1 MYKCGYVGVIGKT
14 NAGKSSLVNLLVGA
28 KVSIVTPKTQTTRK
42 NVLGIL
48 TKNKT
53 QIVFVDTPGIH
64 KSQNKLDRF
73 MMKNV
78 RSAATSVDVLLYVV
92 DASKRFDS
100 RELESINS
108 YSQNGE
114 LPTLLLVSKVDLVSK
129 KALFEFL
136 GNFSALN
143 CVKAIIP
150 YSSKSGQNTDIILEE
165 IEKHLP
171 QSEEKNFLFDE
182 DLYTD
187 SSVRNMSAEIVRE
200 KALLALED
208 ELPHG
213 LAIEVIKFDESGEVV
228 YIDMDLICE
237 RSGHKS
243 IILGKQGSKIKEI
256 GTKARKDIE
265 ELLGKKVMLKIFVKV
280 NENWRQNK
288 ITVV

>member
-14 NAGKSSLVNLLVGA
+14 NAGKSSLVNKLVGA

-48 TKNKT
+48 TKDNC

-64 KSQNKLDRF
+64 KTQNKLDKF

-78 RSAATSVDVLLYVV
+78 RSAVTSVDVLLYVI
-92 DASKRFDS
+92 DASKRFDVK
-100 RELESINS
+100 EIDAIKS

-114 LPTLLLVSKVDLVSK
+114 LATILLVSKVDLISK
-129 KALFEFL
+129 KALFDFL
-136 GNFSALN
+136 ANFSTLDF
-143 CVKAIIP
+143 VKAIIP
-150 YSSKSGQNTDIILEE
+150 YSSKSGQNTKQIEEE
-165 IEKHLP
+165 IQKYLPAYAEKTL
-171 QSEEKNFLFDE
+171 LYDE

-187 SSVRNMSAEIVRE
+187 STVRFMSAEIVRE
-200 KALLALED
+200 KALLLLNE

-213 LAIEVIKFDESGEVV
+213 LAIEVTKFDEQANIVF
-228 YIDMDLICE
+228 IDMDLICE
-237 RSGHKS
+237 RQNHKS
-243 IILGKQGSKIKEI
+243 IILGKQGSKLKQI
-256 GTKARKDIE
+256 GSEARVDIE

-288 ITVV
+288 ISVV

>member
-1 MYKCGYVGVIGKT
+1 MYKCGYVGVVGKT

-48 TKNKT
+48 TKQKT

-64 KSQNKLDRF
+64 KSQNKLDKF

-78 RSAATSVDVLLYVV
+78 RSALSSVDVLLYVI
-92 DASKRFDS
+92 DGNKRFDAK
-100 RELESINS
+100 ELDIIKS

-114 LPTLLLVSKVDLVSK
+114 LPTIVLISKIDLISRR
-129 KALFEFL
+129 ALFEFL
-136 GNFSALN
+136 SNFSMLDF
-143 CVKAIIP
+143 VKTIIP
-150 YSSKSGQNTDIILEE
+150 YSTKTGRNTTLILEE
-165 IEKHLP
+165 IEKYLP
-171 QSEEKNFLFDE
+171 SSNTKNFLFDE

-187 SSVRNMSAEIVRE
+187 STIRYISAEIVRE
-200 KALLALED
+200 KALLSLQD

-213 LAIEVIKFDESGEVV
+213 IAIEVIKFDEQENIVH
-228 YIDMDLICE
+228 IDMDLICE
-237 RSGHKS
+237 RAGHKS

-256 GTKARKDIE
+256 GVAARADIE
-265 ELLGKKVMLKIFVKV
+265 GLLGKKVMLKIFVKV